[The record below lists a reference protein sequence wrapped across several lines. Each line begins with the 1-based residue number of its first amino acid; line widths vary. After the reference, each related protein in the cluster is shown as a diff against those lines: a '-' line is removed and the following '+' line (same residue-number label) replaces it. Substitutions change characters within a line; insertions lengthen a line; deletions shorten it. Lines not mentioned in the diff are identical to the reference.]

1 MQHPGVSVQAVA
13 DVAPGLSNW
22 LSEGHSASTG
32 QLSLKREHDEFVE
45 QEIDLKRPKLEQRD
59 SGCMLG
65 QYCEEKGM
73 ESFSTNANFPANCT
87 DLTGLLEALSEEPG
101 SPICLEL
108 DDVEMYDSHSEQG
121 MEQPS
126 EAKFW
131 REGGSSSC
139 VIVLDSDSEDDKS
152 TVQERCSKD
161 SDAEV
166 VAVMG
171 SHNNF
176 CDGPLALEWKK
187 VECGLTED
195 SMKVLSVDD
204 EGDEEGDY
212 TASRRFQHPSPMPPA
227 TMPGHLQDTGAPCRP
242 SQAMRNA
249 HGAANRRIKGT
260 KHAKCQGKSR
270 LAKMRKKFNV
280 AQRSLM
286 ISAESLKSGFSV
298 PRKPLSPQTKT
309 PRDDAMS
316 SARKPSYAGQP
327 RQPAVGLSLQLVPI
341 KNEINDNTV
350 STARDKVLSTLR
362 LYAEHF
368 QQSKCDELHQRPKF
382 IMQKP
387 PGDPLESS
395 TLVPRFRA
403 DIEAYNRV
411 KAVTKLPPLI
421 VGKVPGI
428 EVGDMYNYRHEMAV
442 VGLHHLPNVGI
453 AYGLDPKEK
462 IPTATAVV
470 ICPNG
475 FYAENIDEGHKVLYC
490 GQGGRLDR
498 AQSSRI
504 TEDQKFEKGNKA
516 LCLNYERKLP
526 VRLIRAHSYVGG
538 SSTKAKVLGY
548 TYDGLYKIVHKEHT
562 LSPKSGTLVY
572 KFELARMQD
581 QPPIP
586 PCLSG
591 CTAHAWSQVHPAP
604 LQIIASEEDIDV
616 QEL

>member
-13 DVAPGLSNW
+13 DVVPGLSNW

-32 QLSLKREHDEFVE
+32 QLSWKRGHDEFVE

-87 DLTGLLEALSEEPG
+87 DLTGLLEALSVEPG

-108 DDVEMYDSHSEQG
+108 DDVDMYDSDSEQG

-131 REGGSSSC
+131 REGDSSSC
-139 VIVLDSDSEDDKS
+139 VIILDSDSEDDKS

-204 EGDEEGDY
+204 EEDEEGDY
-212 TASRRFQHPSPMPPA
+212 TASRRFQHPSAMPPA

-249 HGAANRRIKGT
+249 HEAANRRIKGT

-309 PRDDAMS
+309 PRDDALS

-327 RQPAVGLSLQLVPI
+327 RQPAAGLSLQLVPI
-341 KNEINDNTV
+341 ENEINDNTV

-368 QQSKCDELHQRPKF
+368 QQSKCDELHERPKF
-382 IMQKP
+382 TMQKP

-403 DIEAYNRV
+403 DIKAYNRV

-428 EVGDMYNYRHEMAV
+428 EVGDMYNYRHEMAL

-453 AYGLDPKEK
+453 AYRLDPKEK

-475 FYAENIDEGHKVLYC
+475 FYAENIDEGHKVVYC

-504 TEDQKFEKGNKA
+504 TEDQKYEKGNKA

-526 VRLIRAHSYVGG
+526 VRLIRAHRYVGG
-538 SSTKAKVLGY
+538 SSTKAKLLGY

-591 CTAHAWSQVHPAP
+591 CTAHAWNQVHPAP